1 MSQEVDRV
9 SPEQPAAATL
19 SPSEP
24 FVDRAGRRGYRIDEV
39 SSMAPFLMSL
49 TSATDVWA
57 FFTSTGGVTAGR
69 RHPDAAIFPYV
80 TEDKLVDTAHASGSR
95 SVVRVPSANGPVLWE
110 PLHWGMGFP
119 DQASSALV
127 KSDLGDVLL
136 FEETRPDLG
145 LRWREMWRAS
155 QRFGLVREVT
165 VDNLTGTAV
174 GFDVLDGCHNILPS
188 GASAAIQ
195 GRLSPLLDAY
205 KQVEYVGR
213 AGVSVHSMSAGLT
226 DLAEANESL
235 RATVAWHAGLAT
247 QAVLLGDREVDRF
260 RRGLPLLAPA
270 RVRGERGAH
279 LALASVTLEGG
290 ATSRWVTV
298 LDTGL
303 DGGQV
308 SDLIAERAD
317 AGQDVLLELDR
328 DAAASA
334 AELRAVVGASDGLQR
349 GGDEVATTHHAANVL
364 FNVMRGGMPSN
375 GYAVQ
380 RREVL
385 RFIGLRNRP
394 LLHRHRDQLQTLP
407 DTVSVPDLRALA
419 DQQLDPDL
427 RRLLRQ
433 VLPLTFSRRH
443 GDPSRPWNRFDIKV
457 TDARGQR
464 LVDYQGNWRDIFQN
478 WEALAWSFP
487 ELLEGMVLTFLDAIT
502 VDGYNPY
509 RITYAGIDWEV
520 PEADNPWANIGYWS
534 DHQIVYLA
542 RLLGLAERFAPGRLA
557 RLVDDPSG
565 VYADVPY
572 RIAGYDD
579 IVANPVDTIT
589 FLPERDRAARD
600 RAARIGGDGLLAC
613 DASGELLRATMGEKL
628 LLLLC
633 AKLVNLV
640 PLGGVWMTT
649 QRPEWNDAN
658 NALVG
663 RGLSV
668 VTVAQLLGF
677 LDEVRPLLRAGA
689 SVSTALAHL
698 VTALTEALD
707 DGAGLL
713 ESGSAAS
720 IDPVRLRDVTDA
732 LGHAGAAFRSR
743 VYRQDA
749 GPTVRLDGATIGR
762 LLDLARDH
770 AEATVWANR
779 RPDGLFHSY
788 NTVALGP
795 GTAHIGRLQLM
806 LEGQVAVLDSGLL
819 CPQDAVTL
827 LDALRGSDL
836 YAPDRG
842 SYLLYPDRELPAF
855 VDGNRVSG
863 SDAAAIPVLRDL
875 AARGDRSVLVADRA
889 GDWHFAGDIRNAF
902 DVTAALDAVA
912 ARGVEVTAADREAI
926 LDVFEKTFHHHDFTG
941 RSGRFFAYEGLG
953 SIYWHMVGKLVLA
966 ASGQVTSARAGG
978 ADPDVVAALRRG
990 YEELLAGLGF
1000 RRSALEY
1007 GAFPT
1012 DPYSHTPGRGS
1023 GARQPGMTGQVKEAI
1038 LVRWGQLGIRVAD
1051 GRLSFD
1057 PVLLPGA
1064 ELGDSGSL
1072 DFTFCGVPVTYRRAT
1087 ANPTATCL
1095 VQVRR
1100 GDAVEVVELARP
1112 SLPHDLSA
1120 AVFRRSPDVLGIEVF
1135 VPAVI

>member
-1 MSQEVDRV
+1 MP
-9 SPEQPAAATL
+9 PEQPDATTL
-19 SPSEP
+19 SPGAP
-24 FVDRAGRRGYRIDEV
+24 FGELAGRRCYRLDAV

-95 SVVRVPSANGPVLWE
+95 SVVRVCSAAGVVVWE

-119 DQASSALV
+119 QEGASTALV
-127 KSDLGDVLL
+127 KSDLGDLIV
-136 FEETRPDLG
+136 FEETQADLG
-145 LRWREMWRAS
+145 LRWREAWRAS
-155 QRFGLVREVT
+155 QRFGLVREVS
-165 VDNLTGTAV
+165 VENLTGARV
-174 GFDVLDGCHNILPS
+174 ELDVLDGCHNILPS
-188 GASAAIQ
+188 GASSAIQ

-205 KQVEYVGR
+205 KQVEYVGH

-247 QAVLLGDREVDRF
+247 RAVLIGDREVDRF
-260 RRGLPLLAPA
+260 RRGVPVLAPS

-279 LALASVTLEGG
+279 LALASVAVEPG

-308 SDLIAERAD
+308 ADLIAERAD
-317 AGQDVLLELDR
+317 RGDAVLADVDR
-328 DAAASA
+328 DALASA
-334 AELRAVVGASDGLQR
+334 EELRAVVGSSDGLQR

-364 FNVMRGGMPSN
+364 FNVMRGGMPAR
-375 GYAVQ
+375 GYAVEK
-380 RREVL
+380 REVL
-385 RFIGLRNRP
+385 RFVGLRNQP
-394 LLHRHRDQLQTLP
+394 LLQRHRAELDALP
-407 DTVSVPDLRALA
+407 ESVSVPQLRALA
-419 DQQLDPDL
+419 DAQVDPDL

-443 GDPSRPWNRFDIKV
+443 GDPSRPWNRFDIRV
-457 TDARGQR
+457 TDEHGQR

-520 PEADNPWANIGYWS
+520 PEPDNPWANIGYWS

-542 RLLGLAERFAPGRLA
+542 RLLDLAERFAPGRLA
-557 RLVDDPSG
+557 RLIDDVSG

-572 RIAGYDD
+572 RIAEYDD

-589 FLPERDRAARD
+589 FLPEADRQARERS
-600 RAARIGGDGLLAC
+600 RAIGGDGLLAR
-613 DASGELLRATMGEKL
+613 DGSGALLRATMGEKL

-640 PLGGVWMTT
+640 PHGGIWMTT

-668 VTVAQLLGF
+668 VTVAQLLDYVDQ
-677 LDEVRPLLRAGA
+677 LRTLLADGATVNQALADLVAALTTALADGPAALLTEPGGLPDPIRLRSVIDALGRAGA
-689 SVSTALAHL
+689 AY
-698 VTALTEALD
+698 
-707 DGAGLL
+707 
-713 ESGSAAS
+713 
-720 IDPVRLRDVTDA
+720 
-732 LGHAGAAFRSR
+732 RSR
-743 VYRQDA
+743 AYRRDTGA
-749 GPTVRLDGATIGR
+749 TARLDGQDVGR
-762 LLDLARDH
+762 LLDLARTH
-770 AEATVWANR
+770 AEATVWTNR

-788 NTVALGP
+788 NTLALGP
-795 GTAHIGRLQLM
+795 DTAHIGRLQLM
-806 LEGQVAVLDSGLL
+806 LEGQVAVLGSGLL
-819 CPQDAVTL
+819 STPDAVDL
-827 LDALRGSDL
+827 LAALRRSEL
-836 YAPDRG
+836 YAGDRG
-842 SYLLYPDRELPAF
+842 SYLLYPDRELPPF
-855 VDGNRVSG
+855 VEWNRITAQE
-863 SDAAAIPVLRDL
+863 AAAIPVLNDL
-875 AARGDRSVLVADRA
+875 AARADRSVLVVDRA
-889 GDWHFAGDIRNAF
+889 GDWHFAGDIRNAV
-902 DVTAALDAVA
+902 DVGVALDAVA
-912 ARGVEVTAADREAI
+912 ASGVAVTAADREAI
-926 LDVFEKTFHHHDFTG
+926 VALFEKTFHHRDFTG

-966 ASGQVTSARAGG
+966 AQGQVTSAVRAG
-978 ADPDVVAALRRG
+978 ADPEIVAVLRQG
-990 YEELLAGLGF
+990 YEGLLDGLGF

-1023 GARQPGMTGQVKEAI
+1023 GARQPGMTGQVKEAV
-1038 LVRWGQLGIRVAD
+1038 LVRWGQLGVGVAD

-1057 PVLLPGA
+1057 PVLLPDA
-1064 ELGDSGSL
+1064 ELGDGGSL
-1072 DFTFCGVPVTYRRAT
+1072 DFTICGVPVTYRRGAT
-1087 ANPTATCL
+1087 APQATCL
-1095 VQVRR
+1095 VRIRR
-1100 GDAVEVVELARP
+1100 GDAIEVVELAEP
-1112 SLPHDLSA
+1112 SLPNDLSA
-1120 AVFRRSPDVLGIEVF
+1120 AVFGRNPDILGIEV
-1135 VPAVI
+1135 VLPPAG